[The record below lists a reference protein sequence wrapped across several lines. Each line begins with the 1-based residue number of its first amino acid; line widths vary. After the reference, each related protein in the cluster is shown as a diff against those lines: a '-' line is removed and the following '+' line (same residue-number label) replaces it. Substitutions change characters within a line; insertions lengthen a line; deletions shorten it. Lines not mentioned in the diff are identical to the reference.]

1 LPGSCCVT
9 MQVRQI
15 VIFLL
20 LAMFARTSWAQAGA
34 IRAASTEVK
43 PADQNVATLTNDQ
56 IKDLIRQAAE
66 NDVENDKKQRNYTYV
81 QREEEHKLNRKG
93 EFRSIESKTYE
104 VMMLYNEQVQRL
116 IAKDDKPLSEKDA
129 AKEEQKIQKII
140 DKRKNET
147 EDQRQKRLE
156 MEQKNREKDRQFVRE
171 VTDAYNFQLAGI
183 DDLEGRKTYVIDAD
197 PRPGFE
203 PHSKEAKILL
213 KFRFRV
219 WIDEA
224 ESQWVK
230 LDAQCIDTVSLGWFL
245 ARIHKGS
252 RVVVEQTRVNEE
264 AWLPKHVAVKVD
276 VRLALLKDYNVEED
290 VTYRDYKKFRTGTKV
305 VPLGEV
311 DQR

>member
-129 AKEEQKIQKII
+129 AKEEQKIQKI
-140 DKRKNET
+140 T
-147 EDQRQKRLE
+147 
-156 MEQKNREKDRQFVRE
+156 
-171 VTDAYNFQLAGI
+171 G
-183 DDLEGRKTYVIDAD
+183 
-197 PRPGFE
+197 
-203 PHSKEAKILL
+203 
-213 KFRFRV
+213 
-219 WIDEA
+219 
-224 ESQWVK
+224 
-230 LDAQCIDTVSLGWFL
+230 LG
-245 ARIHKGS
+245 S
-252 RVVVEQTRVNEE
+252 S
-264 AWLPKHVAVKVD
+264 
-276 VRLALLKDYNVEED
+276 
-290 VTYRDYKKFRTGTKV
+290 
-305 VPLGEV
+305 
-311 DQR
+311 